1 MNQRD
6 FLKLIAAAGL
16 TGLSATASVSAFAQ
30 SGFPD
35 RPIKLIVPYPPGSGT
50 DTVAR
55 YTARRLE
62 TALKQPVVVENRAG
76 GNAIIAVQA
85 VIQSPANGYTLLWAA
100 NGPVTTNVALYEK
113 LPYDPLKDLQPVARV
128 AFSPMGLFVP
138 ANSAYKDAKSLL
150 DATKTNPGKLSYAS
164 GSATYAIAH
173 EWLLSLF
180 GGKAAAIPYKGSAPA
195 TVDTAGGV
203 VDFTI
208 VEMSAATPLV
218 DAKKLR
224 ILAVTSDRRMPSHP
238 DVPTLQELGY
248 KDFFQVAW
256 WGVFAPAATP
266 RAVTEKLEKTLLA
279 IYSDAETKE
288 YLDKNNYSAFLGN
301 NEELRKFQEAEIRRE
316 SRLVEQFK
324 IPKM

>member
-6 FLKLIAAAGL
+6 FLKAIAAAGL
-16 TGLSATASVSAFAQ
+16 SAAAAVGAFAQ
-30 SGFPD
+30 PAFPD

-62 TALKQPVVVENRAG
+62 AALKQSVVVENRAG
-76 GNAIIAVQA
+76 GNAIIAVRA
-85 VIQSPANGYTLLWAA
+85 VIQSPADGYTLLWAA

-138 ANSAYKDAKSLL
+138 ANSPYKDAKALL
-150 DATKTNPGKLSYAS
+150 DATKSNPGKLSYAS

-180 GGKAAAIPYKGSAPA
+180 GGKAVAVPYKGSAPA
-195 TVDTAGGV
+195 TVDTAGGL

-208 VEMSAATPLV
+208 VEMSAAMPLV
-218 DAKKLR
+218 DSKKLR
-224 ILAVTSDRRMPSHP
+224 LLAVTSDRRMPSHR
-238 DVPTLQELGY
+238 DVPSLQELGY
-248 KDFFQVAW
+248 KNFFQVAW
-256 WGVFAPAATP
+256 WGVFAPAGTP

-301 NEELRKFQEAEIRRE
+301 AEELRKFQEAEIRRE
-316 SRLVEQFK
+316 SQLVEQFK

>member
-1 MNQRD
+1 MKQRD
-6 FLKLIAAAGL
+6 FLKLTAAAVVG
-16 TGLSATASVSAFAQ
+16 GLSALAGVSAFAQ
-30 SGFPD
+30 AGYPE
-35 RPIKLIVPYPPGSGT
+35 RTIKLIVPYPPGSGT

-62 TALKQPVVVENRAG
+62 TALKQTVVVENRAG

-85 VIQSPANGYTLLWAA
+85 VLQAPSDGYTLLWAA

-113 LPYDPLKDLQPVARV
+113 LPYDPLKDLRPIARV
-128 AFSPMGLFVP
+128 AFSPMGLFVA
-138 ANSAYKDAKSLL
+138 ANSPYTDAKSLL
-150 DATKTNPGKLSYAS
+150 DATKANPGKLTYAS
-164 GSATYAIAH
+164 GSATYSIAH
-173 EWLLSLF
+173 EWLLSIF
-180 GGKAAAIPYKGSAPA
+180 GGKATGVPYKGSAPA
-195 TVDTAGGV
+195 TLDTASGL

-224 ILAVTSDRRMPSHP
+224 LLAVTSDRRMLSQP

-248 KDFFQVAW
+248 KDYFQVAW

-266 RAVTEKLEKTLLA
+266 RAVAEKLEKTLLS
-279 IYSDAETKE
+279 IYSDAETKA
-288 YLDKNNYSAFLGN
+288 YLDKNNYSAFLGT